1 MLSATK
7 SALPEVEKLLPSG
20 ISPRWYTQPADP
32 SCFQLKAISHL
43 SGTQA
48 AELASRLSRLVR
60 VFEITQ
66 FDEESS
72 SYLFHEGLGIHRS
85 AIDGAGEVVLRAAT
99 VERLIELSKG
109 SMPELSRLIRVA
121 KGQPW
126 LDVIEPYRQGMQ
138 RLETLPRAV

>member
-1 MLSATK
+1 M
-7 SALPEVEKLLPSG
+7 
-20 ISPRWYTQPADP
+20 
-32 SCFQLKAISHL
+32 
-43 SGTQA
+43 
-48 AELASRLSRLVR
+48 R

-126 LDVIEPYRQGMQ
+126 LDLIEPYRQGMQ